1 MAAKHK
7 FLVVDGYPKESRDQ
21 FNDVGMTLAGELY
34 AGMLKRRLPDA
45 DYEIWYSSDPGVPSP
60 TDEQIADLSGI
71 LWPGCNLTVY
81 HDDPRVHCHLD
92 LARRAFE
99 IGTPGFGSC
108 WAIQVAAY
116 AAGGE
121 VKPSL
126 KGREM
131 GVGQKLHLTEAGKVH
146 PMFADKPEVY
156 SHFMSHDDEV
166 TRLPEGATRLAGND
180 WSTIQAAE
188 IKHKEGTFWGVQYHP
203 EYNLKEMARL
213 ILARTKKLISLGY
226 FADED
231 DAKVYA
237 NKMEAL
243 HNEPDRKDLRW
254 QLKIDDD
261 VINPDIREREFIN
274 WLNYVTKT

>member
-1 MAAKHK
+1 MAGKHK

-21 FNDVGMTLAGELY
+21 FNEVGMTLAGELY
-34 AGMLKRRLPDA
+34 AGMLKRRMPDA
-45 DYEIWYSSDPGVPSP
+45 DYEIWYSSDPGVASP

-121 VKPSL
+121 VKPSP

-131 GVGQKLHLTEAGKVH
+131 GVGQKLRVTEAGKAH

-166 TRLPEGATRLAGND
+166 TRLPEGATLLAGND
-180 WSTIQAAE
+180 WSAIQAAE
-188 IKHKEGTFWGVQYHP
+188 LKHKKGTFWGVQYHP

-226 FADED
+226 FQDED
-231 DAKVYA
+231 DAKAYA

-274 WLNYVTKT
+274 WLNYVTKP